1 MKRLYSSKPSTTLSA
16 ADRHLLPLLDGTR
29 DRDAL
34 MEALLPVT
42 REGMI
47 QFERDGT
54 VASDEADVR
63 EALAAYIDTAPQ
75 RLAQLKLARVSD
87 GGI

>member
-1 MKRLYSSKPSTTLSA
+1 
-16 ADRHLLPLLDGTR
+16 
-29 DRDAL
+29 
-34 MEALLPVT
+34 MEALLPLT

-54 VASDEADVR
+54 VLSDEADVR

-75 RLAQLKLARVSD
+75 RLAQPKPARVSD